1 MRFRSLLS
9 LLALTGVAA
18 CGDSTGSGT
27 AQLRIQITDAPLEYF
42 ASAEVTIGEVS
53 IIPADGA
60 PVVVTDQG
68 GTFDLLTL
76 QNGVTAALGELAIEA
91 GDYVELRLVVQSATV
106 TLADGLTF
114 TDGTTTRSL
123 VVPSGAQTGIKIRL
137 GSADGEDDG
146 ALTITPGETILVVD
160 FDVSQNFVIQ
170 GAVDSPAGIQ
180 GVLFTPLLRATVR
193 DQAGS
198 IAGTV
203 TDASGPVENATVRA
217 VREETDTE
225 GTDTTAEVTAV
236 TMEDGSYVLRFLAP
250 GTYTVTVDGS
260 AAAAQTVT
268 VGEGQDVTGVDFS
281 I

>member
-1 MRFRSLLS
+1 MKFRSLLS

-76 QNGVTAALGELAIEA
+76 QNGVTAALGELAIPA
-91 GDYVELRLVVQSATV
+91 GDYVQLRLVVEAASV
-106 TLADGLTF
+106 TLADGLMF
-114 TDGTTTRSL
+114 SDGTIERSL
-123 VVPSGAQTGIKIRL
+123 TIPSGAQTGVKINL
-137 GSADGEDDG
+137 SGADGEDG
-146 ALTITPGETILVVD
+146 PGIRIASGETILVVD
-160 FDVSQNFVIQ
+160 FDVSQNFIIQ
-170 GAVDSPAGIQ
+170 GAVGTPAGIT